1 MGLGRNLSFLLLSCL
16 ADSAFWLCLAF
27 RFQLAGAPFWPSS
40 LVCHRGSF
48 IDGDGEGE
56 GDGDG
61 DGDEVGGDEPSSNR

>member
-1 MGLGRNLSFLLLSCL
+1 
-16 ADSAFWLCLAF
+16 
-27 RFQLAGAPFWPSS
+27 
-40 LVCHRGSF
+40 VCHRGSF